1 MKNGLFTLV
10 SAALWLTASTSLAV
24 ASESQ
29 PVPREAQAQAAR
41 LLIAAGVDA
50 NTARVSVQ
58 AGIDADGGVT
68 RMSVLRSSGS
78 RETDR
83 AVEAVLR
90 QVVRAH
96 PPIGLEDGTVTL
108 NVGSAQLSAR

>member
-1 MKNGLFTLV
+1 MKIRFLTLA
-10 SAALWLTASTSLAV
+10 SAALWLAASTSFAV
-24 ASESQ
+24 ASELQ
-29 PVPREAQAQAAR
+29 PIPPGAQAEAAR
-41 LLIAAGVDA
+41 RLSAAGVDA
-50 NTARVSVQ
+50 NTVRVSVQ

-68 RMSVLRSSGS
+68 KVSVLRSSGS
-78 RETDR
+78 RQTDR

-108 NVGSAQLSAR
+108 NVGAAQLSAR